1 MFRLYR
7 VCAAAVAAGLLVAAC
22 SSTTSGEG
30 GPGSTA
36 PAGSGPA
43 SMSQASNPA
52 PAPDEL
58 PAAAAIKGVTYK
70 AEDNRNH
77 QDGVVQYDS
86 SPPIGGAHSPIPA
99 DCTGTVYPNPIANEN
114 AVHSLEHGAVW
125 VTYRPGL
132 SADEVAALA
141 RLVQGQPYVL
151 MSPYEGLSSPISAQS
166 WGYQLR
172 VDSAADPR
180 LAQFINVLRNNPQT
194 TPEYGASCSDPPFK
208 QNPSTPGKPID
219 G

>member
-1 MFRLYR
+1 MLPTCRL
-7 VCAAAVAAGLLVAAC
+7 CAVAVLAGLFVAAC
-22 SSTTSGEG
+22 SSTTSGDG
-30 GPGSTA
+30 GPSS
-36 PAGSGPA
+36 SGPA
-43 SMSQASNPA
+43 SSGPATTSQASNPA
-52 PAPDEL
+52 PAADEL
-58 PAAAAIKGVTYK
+58 PAAAAINGVTYK
-70 AEDNRNH
+70 AEDDRNH
-77 QDGVVQYDS
+77 QDGVVHCDS

-132 SADEVAALA
+132 SADEVAVLA

-166 WGYQLR
+166 WGYELP

-180 LAQFINVLRNNPQT
+180 LAQFVNLLHNNPQT

-208 QNPSTPGKPID
+208 QNPSTPGNPID

>member
-1 MFRLYR
+1 
-7 VCAAAVAAGLLVAAC
+7 
-22 SSTTSGEG
+22 
-30 GPGSTA
+30 
-36 PAGSGPA
+36 
-43 SMSQASNPA
+43 MSQASNPA

-58 PAAAAIKGVTYK
+58 PAAAAIKGVTHK
-70 AEDNRNH
+70 AEDDRNH

-132 SADEVAALA
+132 SADEVAALT

-166 WGYQLR
+166 WGYQLWI
-172 VDSAADPR
+172 DSAADPR
-180 LAQFINVLRNNPQT
+180 LAQFINVLRNNPRT

-208 QNPSTPGKPID
+208 QNPSTPGNPID